1 MEEMKRKKL
10 LHLIEKNCRLT
21 SEELSILL
29 DEPQN
34 VIEETLA
41 FFEQERIICGY
52 RGLIN
57 WEEVEDDWI
66 EAIVEIRVT
75 AQGTEGYQAVAEQI
89 KRFPQVE
96 TVYFLSGPYDFL
108 VMLQGK
114 NIKEISNFISNH
126 LAPIEAVQSTRTH
139 FTLKKYKDWG
149 IELDSRERDE
159 RIKVSP

>member
-1 MEEMKRKKL
+1 M
-10 LHLIEKNCRLT
+10 HLIEKNCRLT
-21 SEELSILL
+21 IEELAILL
-29 DEPQN
+29 DESQQD
-34 VIEETLA
+34 IENTLA
-41 FFEQERIICGY
+41 DLEQKRIICGY
-52 RGLIN
+52 RALIN
-57 WEEVEDDWI
+57 WEEIEDDWV

-75 AQGTEGYQAVAEQI
+75 AQGTEGYQTVAEQI

-114 NIKEISNFISNH
+114 NIKEISHFISNH
-126 LAPIEAVQSTRTH
+126 LAPIDAVQSTRTH

-149 IELDSRERDE
+149 IELDAHDRDE